1 MSANYCKNDNAR
13 HLATSKQAHTQKWKK
28 KGFSF
33 GEPLDMI
40 EAFTDNGVNQ
50 VRTRTNDEA
59 TDSRG
64 TGDTSEAQDQSCK
77 NSHGV
82 ETYKFFQNWLRVP
95 DGVPVPAYIPGNR
108 ECALMGNGSSKNP
121 LKITTKIHTKPK

>member
-1 MSANYCKNDNAR
+1 
-13 HLATSKQAHTQKWKK
+13 
-28 KGFSF
+28 
-33 GEPLDMI
+33 MI
-40 EAFTDNGVNQ
+40 EVFTDNGVNQ

-64 TGDTSEAQDQSCK
+64 TSTSSEAQDQSCK

-95 DGVPVPAYIPGNR
+95 DGVPLPAYIPGNR
-108 ECALMGNGSSKNP
+108 ECALMGNGVSHNILTNKKRRNN
-121 LKITTKIHTKPK
+121 TK

>member
-1 MSANYCKNDNAR
+1 M
-13 HLATSKQAHTQKWKK
+13 KK
-28 KGFSF
+28 KKNEEFSF

-64 TGDTSEAQDQSCK
+64 TGDSSEAQDQSCK

-95 DGVPVPAYIPGNR
+95 DGVPLPANIPGNR
-108 ECALMGNGSSKNP
+108 ECALMGNGSRRVNP
-121 LKITTKIHTKPK
+121 LNNTTKNKANRTK

>member
-1 MSANYCKNDNAR
+1 
-13 HLATSKQAHTQKWKK
+13 
-28 KGFSF
+28 
-33 GEPLDMI
+33 MI
-40 EAFTDNGVNQ
+40 EVFTDNGVNQ

-64 TGDTSEAQDQSCK
+64 TSTSSEAQDQSCK

-95 DGVPVPAYIPGNR
+95 DGVPLPAYIPGNR
-108 ECALMGNGSSKNP
+108 ECALMGNGVSHNNISNKKRRNN
-121 LKITTKIHTKPK
+121 TKLAPPGPTPPQPNQTK